1 MSDTSYPVFQ
11 HYGTNAQRLAFTPAP
26 PATGQPIYVWYET
39 DTGDTYLYDTSWH
52 LIASAGVSS
61 AITALTGDVTA
72 TGPGSVAATLAN
84 TAVTP
89 GAYGDATHVA
99 VVTVDAKGRL
109 TAAASTAI
117 TFPTDTGITQLTGDV
132 TAGPGSGSQAAT
144 IPADTVTFAKMQNIA
159 TGKVLGRGSASSGDI
174 EELTPTSGIETT
186 NTPGLRQTV
195 TARTRS
201 VNFVIDGGGS
211 AITTGV
217 KGDFRF
223 PVAGTIT
230 KVSLLADQSGSIVV
244 DVWKAAFA
252 TGTSPTV
259 ANTITAAAKPTI
271 SATVNSE
278 DGTLTGWTT
287 SVSAGDCFRI
297 NVDSATT
304 VTRVTMALDIV
315 VTG

>member
-1 MSDTSYPVFQ
+1 MPGRLQDAILRDTRANQPLATAVSPGAIYYVTDEQVTERVSDDGLSWEDISDA
-11 HYGTNAQRLAFTPAP
+11 GSATPA
-26 PATGQPIYVWYET
+26 
-39 DTGDTYLYDTSWH
+39 
-52 LIASAGVSS
+52 
-61 AITALTGDVTA
+61 
-72 TGPGSVAATLAN
+72 
-84 TAVTP
+84 
-89 GAYGDATHVA
+89 
-99 VVTVDAKGRL
+99 
-109 TAAASTAI
+109 
-117 TFPTDTGITQLTGDV
+117 ITQLTGDV

-144 IPADTVTFAKMQNIA
+144 IANGAVTNAKLRDSGALSVIGRASNSTGAVADITAAADDRLLTRISSALAWTQITLGMAAANLWTFAKLQQIA
-159 TGKVLGRGSASSGDI
+159 TGKILGRGTAATGDI
-174 EELTPTSGIETT
+174 EELTPANGIETT
-186 NTPGLRQTV
+186 STPGIRQTV
-195 TARTRS
+195 AARTRS

-230 KVSLLADQSGSIVV
+230 KVSLLADQSGSIVI
-244 DVWKAAFA
+244 DIWKAAFA

-304 VTRVTMALDIV
+304 VTRVTMALEIV